1 VAKAPIARATVRV
14 SRYRWLILAAF
25 MVITGI
31 NQALWITFAPITS
44 EAMKFYSTSDLA
56 IGLLSLCFMAIYIV
70 IFLPSAWLIDTWG
83 IRRSVTLGALLTAV
97 FGLTRGIF
105 ASSFALVF
113 ISQIGIA
120 VGQPLVL
127 GATTKLAGRWFPA
140 DERATATG
148 LGTLSIYLGVLLSL
162 FVTPPLT
169 AAYGLPGCLLI
180 WGIAGA
186 AAALFFILVA
196 REKPATPVGRPED
209 EVRSL
214 MFDGLRSMI
223 RKRDFLFLL
232 AIFFVGLGMFNGIT
246 TWIEEIVGPRGFST
260 AQAGVAGG
268 VMLIGGIIGAFILPL
283 VSDSLRR
290 RKPFVIIALIGLLP
304 GLLGVTFAASY
315 WLLLAGS
322 FLFGFFLL
330 SAGPIG
336 FQFGAEMTLPA
347 PEGTSN
353 TLLIVAG
360 QLSGIIF
367 IFLMDALKSPSGS
380 MTASLLGLVA
390 LTVVSVGLAA
400 ALRESPIAARE
411 EKKSGGAA

>member
-1 VAKAPIARATVRV
+1 M

-44 EAMKFYSTSDLA
+44 DAMKFYSTSDLA

-105 ASSFALVF
+105 ANNFTLVVV
-113 ISQIGIA
+113 SQIGIA
-120 VGQPLVL
+120 IGQPLVL

-162 FVTPPLT
+162 FVTPLLT
-169 AAYGLPGCLLI
+169 AAYGMKGCLVI
-180 WGIAGA
+180 WGVA
-186 AAALFFILVA
+186 AAVAALFFIFVA
-196 REKPATPVGRPED
+196 REKPPTPVGRPED
-209 EVRSL
+209 EIRSL
-214 MFDGLRSMI
+214 MFDGLRTMI
-223 RKRDFLFLL
+223 RRRDFLFLL

-290 RKPFVIIALIGLLP
+290 RKPFVIIALVGLLP
-304 GLLGVTFAASY
+304 
-315 WLLLAGS
+315 
-322 FLFGFFLL
+322 
-330 SAGPIG
+330 
-336 FQFGAEMTLPA
+336 
-347 PEGTSN
+347 
-353 TLLIVAG
+353 
-360 QLSGIIF
+360 
-367 IFLMDALKSPSGS
+367 
-380 MTASLLGLVA
+380 
-390 LTVVSVGLAA
+390 
-400 ALRESPIAARE
+400 
-411 EKKSGGAA
+411 